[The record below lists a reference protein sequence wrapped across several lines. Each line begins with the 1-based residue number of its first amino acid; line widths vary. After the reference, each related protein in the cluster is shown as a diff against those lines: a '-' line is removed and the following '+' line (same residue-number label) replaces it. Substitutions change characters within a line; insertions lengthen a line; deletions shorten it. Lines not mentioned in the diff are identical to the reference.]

1 MPQPNPSA
9 NHPDRASA
17 QCATQQ
23 VVTANEQLIHRRRA
37 RSTGSHLAVEAARP
51 SLFSDGPAPR
61 LLDLA
66 IKAQESKG
74 ELSLDDEIR
83 RYIRA
88 VRGNWIANWNCS
100 VHTASGVLELTAD
113 SVEHGEGWTVAFLSE
128 FRKRAER
135 AAGDVDPSEYLR
147 MLAETVRILDREPS
161 PEYGELPMAGW
172 EFQLTFPYLFGFD
185 AILMDEGDQEFADTV
200 RSAVTN
206 EHPYCAERAAAY
218 TTEAQRAL
226 VLFPGPDGLKPRL
239 SWATR
244 DRLQE
249 LIATVNEHMQREH
262 S

>member
-1 MPQPNPSA
+1 MQSFPA
-9 NHPDRASA
+9 
-17 QCATQQ
+17 
-23 VVTANEQLIHRRRA
+23 
-37 RSTGSHLAVEAARP
+37 

-66 IKAQESKG
+66 VKAQESKG

-83 RYIRA
+83 RYIRT

-100 VHTASGVLELTAD
+100 VYAASGVLEFTAD
-113 SVEHGEGWTVAFLSE
+113 SVERGEGLTPFPPE
-128 FRKRAER
+128 FREKAER
-135 AAGDVDPSEYLR
+135 AVGDVDPAEYLR
-147 MLAETVRILDREPS
+147 MLAEIVRILDREPS
-161 PEYGELPMAGW
+161 PEYNELPMSGW

-185 AILMDEGDQEFADTV
+185 AILMDEGDQEFADVV

-206 EHPYCAERAAAY
+206 EHPYCAERAASY

-226 VLFPGPDGLKPRL
+226 VLFPGPDGLKRHL
-239 SWATR
+239 YWATR

-249 LIATVNEHMQREH
+249 LIATTNEHMQREH

>member
-9 NHPDRASA
+9 THPDRESA
-17 QCATQQ
+17 QWATQQ
-23 VVTANEQLIHRRRA
+23 VVTPDEQLIHRRHA
-37 RSTGSHLAVEAARP
+37 RSTGSHLAVEGAWP

-66 IKAQESKG
+66 IQAQESKG

-83 RYIRA
+83 RYIRV

-100 VHTASGVLELTAD
+100 VYTASGVLELTAD
-113 SVEHGEGWTVAFLSE
+113 SVEHGEGPAPFPPE
-128 FRKRAER
+128 FQKKVEQ
-135 AAGDVDPSEYLR
+135 AAGDVNPAEYLR
-147 MLAETVRILDREPS
+147 MLAEIVRILDREPS
-161 PEYGELPMAGW
+161 LEYGELPMGGW
-172 EFQLTFPYLFGFD
+172 EFRLTFPYLFGFD

-200 RSAVTN
+200 RAAVTN
-206 EHPYCAERAAAY
+206 EHPYCAESAAAY

-239 SWATR
+239 YWATR
-244 DRLQE
+244 ARLQE